1 MAGDVPCGY
10 ESEAD
15 WRRRLLLVPLPLGR
29 ALRDTYRGLGPALAR
44 QLVAEIDDRDVPDSD
59 RGSPSLGL
67 LERPVTEL
75 QPSQWRD
82 LRLQWQ
88 RWLDAVERERFG
100 LWWGGGSDYRCW
112 NGGET
117 PGAPAQGAS
126 TDPLAIN
133 RGLAAYYGERKAQ
146 RRLEQRRQGLGQR
159 LQAAMA
165 REERTITRQQAALDA
180 VAGSE
185 KLQGHA
191 DALLSQPSPSR
202 QQIDEAQK
210 LYRQARKLRRSEG
223 AITPRLELHRQ
234 RQAWMETS
242 LTFLEQA
249 DSPDQLKA
257 LEEELRQELPD
268 VLPSGSG
275 PGQGPMANRAQRR
288 QAAGGAL
295 SPQPLELRTAGGLQL
310 QVGRNHRQNE
320 WISLR
325 QARRGDLWF
334 HAQECPGSHV
344 VLKGSEQPPGE
355 GDLRAA
361 ADLAAHFSRA
371 RGNTR
376 VPVVMVPAEELQ
388 RIPGAAAGTVRHRG
402 GEILWGE
409 PDRARLLLEP
419 SYALE
424 GGPP

>member
-1 MAGDVPCGY
+1 M
-10 ESEAD
+10 
-15 WRRRLLLVPLPLGR
+15 
-29 ALRDTYRGLGPALAR
+29 
-44 QLVAEIDDRDVPDSD
+44 
-59 RGSPSLGL
+59 
-67 LERPVTEL
+67 
-75 QPSQWRD
+75 
-82 LRLQWQ
+82 
-88 RWLDAVERERFG
+88 
-100 LWWGGGSDYRCW
+100 
-112 NGGET
+112 
-117 PGAPAQGAS
+117 
-126 TDPLAIN
+126 
-133 RGLAAYYGERKAQ
+133 
-146 RRLEQRRQGLGQR
+146 
-159 LQAAMA
+159 
-165 REERTITRQQAALDA
+165 
-180 VAGSE
+180 
-185 KLQGHA
+185 QGHA

-202 QQIDEAQK
+202 QQIEAAQK
-210 LYRQARKLRRSEG
+210 LYRQARKLRRSVG

-234 RQAWMETS
+234 RHAWMETS

-257 LEEELRQELPD
+257 LEEEMRQELPE
-268 VLPSGSG
+268 VLPPGG
-275 PGQGPMANRAQRR
+275 RPGQGAMTNRAQRR

-295 SPQPLELRTAGGLQL
+295 PPQPLELRTAAGLQL

-344 VLKGSEQPPGE
+344 VLKGSEQPPG
-355 GDLRAA
+355 GADLRAA

-376 VPVVMVPAEELQ
+376 VPVVMVPAEDLQ

-419 SYALE
+419 SYSLG